1 MKITIS
7 HQLTLPLG
15 SGNARA
21 VQHVLLTPIS
31 GPTQRVKDWSIDMP
45 GMDAAARFIDAFG
58 NRALL
63 VSQSKP
69 EGDIAITVKG
79 EVETTDRNGVLGRLT
94 GEPVVALYKRV
105 TPLTKPDP
113 RILDRFAEADRR
125 GGRIALFHGVM
136 ERIAEFYRFGDVD
149 EADATQ
155 SQDGQSQSQG
165 TTPEPSEPDD
175 REQVDAATFAHAF
188 IATVRAL
195 DIPARY
201 VTGYLAGDED
211 RPAAFHAWA
220 EAYDDSLGW
229 IGFDAA
235 LGICPTDRHVRVAAG
250 LDGLSTQA
258 VRMVP
263 VAAEMS
269 ASEVSVEAVA
279 Q

>member
-69 EGDIAITVKG
+69 DGDIAITVKG

-125 GGRIALFHGVM
+125 GGRIALFHGIM
-136 ERIAEFYRFGDVD
+136 ERIAELYRFGDVD
-149 EADATQ
+149 EAATQ
-155 SQDGQSQSQG
+155 TQDGQSQSQG
-165 TTPEPSEPDD
+165 AAEAAEPDD
-175 REQVDAATFAHAF
+175 REQADAATFAHTF

-195 DIPARY
+195 DISARY

-211 RPAAFHAWA
+211 HPAAFHAWA
-220 EAYDDSLGW
+220 EASDDSLGW
-229 IGFDAA
+229 IAFDAA

-250 LDGLSTQA
+250 LDGLATQP
-258 VRMVP
+258 VRLVP
-263 VAAEMS
+263 PAGEPATG
-269 ASEVSVEAVA
+269 EVRIEALE